1 VAHIAPRSVDLASDV
16 RAMLARADGRTL
28 ACAMHRIPR
37 AMEVRIEASSEVC
50 GACGKTLR
58 REAAVA
64 TSKGGLLCPL
74 CFTKADILAA
84 QRRAGFEG
92 GAMALVGAIAAVLPF
107 AAQAAALRS
116 ASAGAGGVDWGVL
129 ACGIVAAL
137 SGGVTIGAAR
147 ARASGGWLFVGVLGA
162 ALGAYHLA
170 RGAGL
175 VG

>member
-1 VAHIAPRSVDLASDV
+1 
-16 RAMLARADGRTL
+16 MLARADGRTL
-28 ACAMHRIPR
+28 ACAMHHIPR
-37 AMEVRIEASSEVC
+37 AMEVRIEASPEMC

-58 REAAVA
+58 IEAAVA
-64 TSKGGLLCPL
+64 TSEGGLLCPL

-84 QRRAGFEG
+84 RRRAGFEG

-107 AAQAAALRS
+107 AAQAAALR
-116 ASAGAGGVDWGVL
+116 GAGGVDWGVL

-147 ARASGGWLFVGVLGA
+147 ARASGGWLFAGVLGA